1 MRRSA
6 ATTRACRAIGLNQRG
21 QAERLPRPYRT
32 EVSSPATTSAPAQD
46 AGVAPA
52 LALAGVT
59 RRHGGHSVWAPV
71 DLRLGAGTV
80 SVVTGENGSGKTTL
94 LRLAAGLLQ
103 PTTGTRTCPGT
114 ALYLRAGAGLR
125 SAQTVSDAV
134 ATTAALVGRRGASG
148 PALALLDI
156 AAHAD
161 RRLGTLSAGERVRAT
176 LAVAVAA
183 EPAVL
188 CLDEPTGVLDEHGV
202 DVLVA
207 VLGHLRSAGSAV
219 LVATHQPGSLLPLA
233 DAHLRL
239 SGGRLEAV

>member
-1 MRRSA
+1 M
-6 ATTRACRAIGLNQRG
+6 
-21 QAERLPRPYRT
+21 
-32 EVSSPATTSAPAQD
+32 TTSTHTRGTAPAL
-46 AGVAPA
+46 G

-59 RRHGGHSVWAPV
+59 RRHGGHSVWAPL
-71 DLRLGAGTV
+71 DLRLDAGTV

-103 PTTGTRTCPGT
+103 PTTGVRTCPGT

-148 PALALLDI
+148 PALALLGI

-161 RRLGTLSAGERVRAT
+161 RRLGTLSAGERVRVT

-183 EPAVL
+183 EPALL
-188 CLDEPTGVLDEHGV
+188 CLDEPTGVLDERGV
-202 DVLVA
+202 DVLVT

-233 DAHLRL
+233 DAHLQL
-239 SGGRLEAV
+239 SDGRLEAV